1 MADIESTSNP
11 IEKHDW
17 FVFKD
22 DAFRSCR
29 KCGCIESINATNGV
43 CPGKVK
49 VELRNES
56 LLEKALA
63 QEPKVPTCRT
73 HYGQHD
79 WQIHEETG
87 VEFCKTCAIRRDVWE
102 KPSLPENTGNKHVP
116 EQLKP
121 TLWKPG
127 ESGNPAGRPKGSK
140 NLTTI
145 VMEALRAKKLTVTL
159 PDGSKAVLTGEQ
171 AFAEAVLENA
181 IKKKDRESLRMIW
194 EMNDGKPTQ
203 QHKLEVN
210 GPKGYEVDP
219 AREAMILD
227 QFDAYDGDLVHPSKA
242 LESSVSLELA
252 ETTQSTPAPQNA
264 TPTPIDASE
273 VRATTNHATDIPPI
287 ITQP

>member
-1 MADIESTSNP
+1 MADIESTSN
-11 IEKHDW
+11 
-17 FVFKD
+17 
-22 DAFRSCR
+22 
-29 KCGCIESINATNGV
+29 SIN
-43 CPGKVK
+43 
-49 VELRNES
+49 

-63 QEPKVPTCRT
+63 KEPKVPTCRT

-102 KPSLPENTGNKHVP
+102 KPPVADNNAEKKLDKVPPQLREHVV
-116 EQLKP
+116 
-121 TLWKPG
+121 KPG
-127 ESGNPAGRPKGSK
+127 QVLNPNGRPKGSR

-219 AREAMILD
+219 AREAMILN
-227 QFDAYDGDLVHPSKA
+227 QFDAYGESLTPPPKA

-252 ETTQSTPAPQNA
+252 ETTQTPQSTPNA
-264 TPTPIDASE
+264 TPTPIDSNVAG
-273 VRATTNHATDIPPI
+273 AIKQNDTDIPPI